1 MSGILTAAL
10 CTACVG
16 IFVGL
21 FLGIAGIVFKVKT
34 DEREEKVLATLPG
47 NNCGGCG
54 YPGCSGLAAAI
65 VKGEAPVNGC
75 PVGGSEVGSKIAKI
89 MGTDAGDSVKTV
101 AFVACDGDCEKAK
114 ENYDYSGPTDCRVM
128 SFAPA
133 GGPKACREG
142 CLGGGSCVAE
152 CPFDAINIVN
162 GIAKVDREKCKAC
175 GKCVAACPRHLISLV
190 PYDAK
195 YIVSCSSHAKGPEVM
210 KACTAG
216 CIGCSLCVRNC
227 PAGAV
232 TVTDN
237 LAVIDQEK
245 CAGCGVCAEKCPKKI
260 IRKQG

>member
-1 MSGILTAAL
+1 MSGILIAAL

-16 IFVGL
+16 IFVGI
-21 FLGIAGIVFKVKT
+21 FLGVAGIVFKVKT
-34 DEREEKVLATLPG
+34 DEREEKVLSVLPG

-75 PVGGSEVGSKIAKI
+75 PVGGSEVGSKVAAI
-89 MGTDAGDSVKTV
+89 MGTAAGDSVKTV

-142 CLGGGSCVAE
+142 CLGGGSCVAA
-152 CPFDAINIVN
+152 CPFDAIHIVN

-216 CIGCSLCVRNC
+216 CVGCSLCVRNC